1 MEDKSTIRIF
11 IDDQKQPIA
20 TFATPV
26 NFELDTRK
34 LTDGEHVMTV
44 VSKDV
49 TGKEGLRKIPFVV
62 RNGPAVAIEGLKEND
77 VVDGIVSLMINAYG
91 KGHQRKFIIAG
102 SETPQT
108 VPSWIWI
115 LLIAF
120 VSWAIYYLVT
130 NYSI

>member
-1 MEDKSTIRIF
+1 MEAKSTISIF
-11 IDDQKQPIA
+11 IDDEKQPIA
-20 TFATPV
+20 SFATPV

-34 LTDGEHVMTV
+34 LTDGQHTLTI

-49 TGKEGLRKIPFVV
+49 TGKEGLRKIPFLV
-62 RNGPAVAIEGLKEND
+62 RNGPAISIEGIKEND
-77 VVDGIVSLMINAYG
+77 IVDGIVSLMINAYG
-91 KGHQRKFIIAG
+91 KGLQKKFIIEG

-120 VSWAIYYLVT
+120 ICWAIYYFVT
-130 NYSI
+130 SFLI

>member
-1 MEDKSTIRIF
+1 MEAKSTISIF
-11 IDDQKQPIA
+11 IDDEKQPIA
-20 TFATPV
+20 SFATPV

-34 LTDGEHVMTV
+34 LTDGQHTLTI

-49 TGKEGLRKIPFVV
+49 TGKEGLRKIPFLV
-62 RNGPAVAIEGLKEND
+62 RNGPAISIEGIKEND
-77 VVDGIVSLMINAYG
+77 IVDGIVSLMINAYG
-91 KGHQRKFIIAG
+91 KGLQKKFIIEG

-120 VSWAIYYLVT
+120 ICWAIYYFVT
-130 NYSI
+130 SFSF

>member
-1 MEDKSTIRIF
+1 MEAKSTISIF
-11 IDDQKQPIA
+11 IDDEKQPIA
-20 TFATPV
+20 SFATPV

-34 LTDGEHVMTV
+34 LTDGQHILTI

-49 TGKEGLRKIPFVV
+49 TGKEGLRKIPFLV
-62 RNGPAVAIEGLKEND
+62 RNGPAISIEGIKEND
-77 VVDGIVSLMINAYG
+77 IVDGIVSLMINAYG
-91 KGHQRKFIIAG
+91 KGHQKKFIIAG

-120 VSWAIYYLVT
+120 ICWAVYYFLT
-130 NYSI
+130 NFSV